1 MKLKN
6 LTDICRPKQWKTI
19 AMKDLKDEGYP
30 VYGANGVIGFYND
43 YTHVEDTI
51 MITCRG
57 ATCGTINMSQGKSYI
72 NGNAM
77 ALDDLQEK
85 IINKKYLYYFLLD
98 YDFTD
103 VISGS
108 AQPQITRTNLQ
119 RVKIPVPS
127 LHKQN
132 RIVEVLDKIRLV
144 IEQRKKQLSHIDKL
158 TEAIFYDMFGDPLL
172 NIQGWEVSEIR
183 NFVANRIPNI
193 KVSDERGISYIDIS
207 SIDNKQNKIVHVTDY
222 DLVKEAPSR
231 ARKMLQYN
239 DVILSTVRP
248 NLKNVALFNMDTEHM
263 PVGSTG
269 FCILRPNKHLNSTYL
284 FYTVKSES
292 FTQQLVNM
300 TKGASYPA
308 VSDRDIKGV
317 SMSLPPI
324 NLQEEFSEKI
334 GLIEEK
340 RNLLQSSLQAM
351 EEYYQSVRHRAF
363 LGKLLS

>member
-77 ALDDLQEK
+77 ALDDLQEE

-119 RVKIPVPS
+119 RVKIPIPS
-127 LHKQN
+127 LHMQN

-144 IEQRKKQLSHIDKL
+144 IEQRKKQLSHIDEL
-158 TEAIFYDMFGDPLL
+158 TEAIFYDMFGDPLQ
-172 NIQGWEVSEIR
+172 NVQGWEVSEIR

-193 KVSDERGISYIDIS
+193 KVSDERAI
-207 SIDNKQNKIVHVTDY
+207 
-222 DLVKEAPSR
+222 
-231 ARKMLQYN
+231 
-239 DVILSTVRP
+239 
-248 NLKNVALFNMDTEHM
+248 
-263 PVGSTG
+263 
-269 FCILRPNKHLNSTYL
+269 
-284 FYTVKSES
+284 
-292 FTQQLVNM
+292 
-300 TKGASYPA
+300 
-308 VSDRDIKGV
+308 
-317 SMSLPPI
+317 
-324 NLQEEFSEKI
+324 
-334 GLIEEK
+334 
-340 RNLLQSSLQAM
+340 
-351 EEYYQSVRHRAF
+351 
-363 LGKLLS
+363 